1 MSASEQLVKQLR
13 KKRERIQKPSVAVSG
28 YLTRVVGLMF
38 EAVGCRAP
46 VGSSVAVEADS
57 GDIEAEVV
65 GFEGNI
71 SYLMPTEDA
80 HGVIPG
86 ARVRPLNRKNQLPLG
101 MELLGRVID
110 ARGEPLDDKGP
121 IFSDGKTYRSKP
133 MNPLNRRQVK
143 QPLDVG
149 VTAINACL
157 TVGQGQRMGLFAGS
171 GVGKSVLLGM
181 MTRGTT
187 ADVIVVGLIGERGRE
202 VKEFIEEILGEE
214 GREKA
219 VVIAAPADQ
228 SPLIR
233 LRGCE
238 TASQVAEYFRDQGL
252 NVLLLMDSL
261 TRYAMAQREI
271 ALAVGE
277 PPATKGYPLFLLS
290 CQHWS
295 KEPVMAAT
303 DKVL

>member
-1 MSASEQLVKQLR
+1 
-13 KKRERIQKPSVAVSG
+13 
-28 YLTRVVGLMF
+28 
-38 EAVGCRAP
+38 
-46 VGSSVAVEADS
+46 
-57 GDIEAEVV
+57 
-65 GFEGNI
+65 
-71 SYLMPTEDA
+71 
-80 HGVIPG
+80 
-86 ARVRPLNRKNQLPLG
+86 
-101 MELLGRVID
+101 
-110 ARGEPLDDKGP
+110 
-121 IFSDGKTYRSKP
+121 

-238 TASQVAEYFRDQGL
+238 TASGCRIF
-252 NVLLLMDSL
+252 S
-261 TRYAMAQREI
+261 
-271 ALAVGE
+271 
-277 PPATKGYPLFLLS
+277 
-290 CQHWS
+290 
-295 KEPVMAAT
+295 
-303 DKVL
+303 